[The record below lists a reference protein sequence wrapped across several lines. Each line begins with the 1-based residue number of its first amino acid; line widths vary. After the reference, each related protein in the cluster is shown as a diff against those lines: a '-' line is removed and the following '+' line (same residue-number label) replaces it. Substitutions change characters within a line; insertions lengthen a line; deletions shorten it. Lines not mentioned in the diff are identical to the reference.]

1 MPALCPFSSSQPPT
15 RGTHAQDSLAGIHRV
30 SGGTFR
36 DALVIVDDILVAA
49 LPPRVLAF
57 VVQVQAE
64 AEVHATPVLEV
75 VVRRWAGLHTPAVQV
90 EVAAGCAL
98 GGVARLRAV
107 AQALAVAAEAFG
119 GAAVRFTDGRAD
131 CREKENS
138 WSTALP
144 SSCLH
149 RQQCWVREYKPNK
162 IITITATC
170 LQRELRAGHKPIN
183 KRFNSF
189 KPPNQ

>member
-1 MPALCPFSSSQPPT
+1 MT
-15 RGTHAQDSLAGIHRV
+15 
-30 SGGTFR
+30 
-36 DALVIVDDILVAA
+36 A

-64 AEVHATPVLEV
+64 AEVHTTPVLEV
-75 VVRRWAGLHTPAVQV
+75 VVRGRAGLHTPAVQV
-90 EVAAGCAL
+90 EVAAGRAL
-98 GGVARLRAV
+98 GGVTGLGAV

-149 RQQCWVREYKPNK
+149 RQQCWVRECKPNK
-162 IITITATC
+162 IITITATR
-170 LQRELRAGHKPIN
+170 LQCVLRAGHKAIN
-183 KRFNSF
+183 KSINSLKSP
-189 KPPNQ
+189 KPWCAHKCLTTTSKRGQRGSSL